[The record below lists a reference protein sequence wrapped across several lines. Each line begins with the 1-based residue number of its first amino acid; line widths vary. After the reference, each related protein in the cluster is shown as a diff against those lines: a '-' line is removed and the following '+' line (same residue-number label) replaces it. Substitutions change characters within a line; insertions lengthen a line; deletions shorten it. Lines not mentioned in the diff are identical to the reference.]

1 MKPKKANLAK
11 RAMSTLPTL
20 SSLVRI
26 LLVESSVVVV
36 VVFDVRRD
44 CCMACPD
51 RSAAPK
57 ITPAVMLF
65 TRSGSVSSA
74 ERYEDHRSS
83 NPAKLFIRVV
93 VVVVGRCR
101 WLSLLI
107 KEEDVHL
114 RRPYVVVVV

>member
-11 RAMSTLPTL
+11 RAMSTPPTL
-20 SSLVRI
+20 SSLIRL
-26 LLVESSVVVV
+26 LLVESSVVV

-51 RSAAPK
+51 KSAAPK

-83 NPAKLFIRVV
+83 NPAKLFRRVV

-101 WLSLLI
+101 WLPLLI